1 MKKLLLFVSIILF
14 HFIAN
19 GQQAYKM
26 KLLSTYNDSLLPKVD
41 VTDIWNDLTGWFDP
55 IKNREY
61 IIAGTTDSVY
71 FFDIT
76 IPTQIKLVARQHGSS
91 RFARN
96 RDYETYKH
104 YAYCV
109 SDQASG
115 IGALQIFDLQYLP
128 DSVHKVY
135 ESNALGTFTHT
146 IFVDSQSKR
155 LYMSMNSKPGGFS
168 ALDVL
173 SLENPENPLF
183 LAELQVPKDPNNF
196 DLFNAVHEM
205 YVRNDTVYLSCE
217 NAGLFIFDL
226 KNLSNQRLI
235 NIINSYPDRGYN
247 HSSWLDKTGRYIMF
261 TDENTGLDIKIYD
274 LKNFTEPRFVS
285 MFNSNPSAMPHN
297 AFWYGD
303 FAYVSSYHDG
313 VRVYNVKDPSKPYQ
327 VAWYD
332 THPVEP
338 EQYGGFKGCW
348 GIYPFLPSKH
358 IIASDLTSGIFVFE
372 IDSSLVG
379 NENIISNNLDFGFF
393 PNPTHDNIF
402 ISGLEN
408 GVYDFTLFNISGIK
422 ELHGTLGSN
431 RNQIDLRH
439 LAAGVYFLNVFNE
452 KGNQT
457 KKIIKW

>member
-26 KLLSTYNDSLLPKVD
+26 KLLSNYNDTLLPKVD

-285 MFNSNPSAMPHN
+285 MFNSNSSAMPHN

-408 GVYDFTLFNISGIK
+408 GIYDFTLFNISGIQ

-431 RNQIDLRH
+431 RNQIDLSH

>member
-1 MKKLLLFVSIILF
+1 MKKSILFLLTLLFCSA
-14 HFIAN
+14 AN
-19 GQQAYKM
+19 SQQAYKM
-26 KLLSTYNDSLLPKVD
+26 KLLSNYNDSLLPKVD

-61 IIAGTTDSVY
+61 IIAGTTDSIY

-76 IPTQIKLVARQHGSS
+76 KHNEIKLIARHHGAS

-128 DSVHKVY
+128 DSIHKVY
-135 ESNALGTFTHT
+135 ESNSLGTFTHT
-146 IFVDSQSKR
+146 IFVDSQSAR

-173 SLENPENPLF
+173 SLENPENPQF
-183 LAELQVPKDPNNF
+183 LAKLQVPKDPNNF
-196 DLFNAVHEM
+196 ELFNAVHEM
-205 YVRNDTVYLSCE
+205 FVRNDTAYLSCE
-217 NAGLFIFDL
+217 NAGLFVFDL
-226 KNLSNQRLI
+226 KNLASQRLI

-285 MFNSNPSAMPHN
+285 MFNSNTFALPHN
-297 AFWYGD
+297 AYWFGD

-313 VRVYNVKDPSKPYQ
+313 VRVYNVKNPAKPFQ

-348 GIYPFLPSKH
+348 GVYPFLPSKR

-379 NENIISNNLDFGFF
+379 NENTIANKIDFGFF
-393 PNPTHDNIF
+393 PNPTHDKIF
-402 ISGLEN
+402 VSGLEN
-408 GVYDFTLFNISGIK
+408 EAYNFAIFNISGIQ
-422 ELHGTLGSN
+422 EMHGTIGSN
-431 RNQIDLRH
+431 RNQIDLNH
-439 LAAGVYFLNVFNE
+439 LTAGIYFLNVFND

-457 KKIIKW
+457 KKVIKW

>member
-1 MKKLLLFVSIILF
+1 MKNLSFILYFILLSFFGFS
-14 HFIAN
+14 
-19 GQQAYKM
+19 QQAFNM
-26 KLLSTYNDSLLPKVD
+26 KLQANYNDSTLPKVD

-76 IPTQIKLVARQHGSS
+76 VPGQINLVARHHGAS

-115 IGALQIFDLQYLP
+115 IGKLQIFDLQYLP

-146 IFVDSQSKR
+146 IFIDSNSAR
-155 LYMSMNSKPGGFS
+155 LYMTMNTKPGGFS

-173 SLENPENPLF
+173 SLDDPENPQF
-183 LAELQVPKDPNNF
+183 LAELQVPTDPNNF
-196 DLFNAVHEM
+196 ELFNAVHEM
-205 YVRNDTVYLSCE
+205 FARNDTVYLSCE

-226 KNLSNQRLI
+226 KNLSSQRLLT
-235 NIINSYPDRGYN
+235 IINSYPDRGYN
-247 HSSWLDKTGRYIMF
+247 HSSWLDKSGRYLMF
-261 TDENTGLDIKIYD
+261 TDENSGLDVKIYD
-274 LKNFTEPRFVS
+274 LKNFSEPRFVS
-285 MFNSNPSAMPHN
+285 MFNSNTDAMPHN

-303 FAYVSSYHDG
+303 FAYVSAYHDG
-313 VRVYNVKDPSKPYQ
+313 VRVWNVKDPAKPYQ

-348 GIYPFLPSKH
+348 GVYPFLPSKR
-358 IIASDLTSGIFVFE
+358 IIASDLTAGIFVFE

-379 NENIISNNLDFGFF
+379 QSEAKMPTFDFSVY
-393 PNPTHDNIF
+393 PNPTQEHITLTHIENLDAKYQIF
-402 ISGLEN
+402 SSAGGLILQ
-408 GVYDFTLFNISGIK
+408 GY
-422 ELHGTLGSN
+422 LGSN
-431 RNQIDLRH
+431 QNQINLKDL
-439 LAAGVYFLNVFNE
+439 AQGVYFITLSSE
-452 KGNQT
+452 KGTQT